1 MATLDF
7 DRLEQAG
14 VSKNKVLDFVKA
26 QDSNFNY
33 QELQDF
39 YKQQGFNEE
48 ESTRALYHD
57 LRNFKGFDF
66 NPNFTPQKISTQPQE
81 ANTQPAPSAQDKT
94 PTQELSP
101 SEQAKADLDALKAS
115 QSPKPISPEELQE
128 QAKQIGWHSVGDDLL
143 SVVYENEAYKNNTT
157 TPLNPH

>member
-66 NPNFTPQKISTQPQE
+66 NPNFTPKR
-81 ANTQPAPSAQDKT
+81 
-94 PTQELSP
+94 
-101 SEQAKADLDALKAS
+101 
-115 QSPKPISPEELQE
+115 
-128 QAKQIGWHSVGDDLL
+128 
-143 SVVYENEAYKNNTT
+143 
-157 TPLNPH
+157 